1 MQRCPL
7 YSTMRAMQLS
17 AQIAG
22 VSNMMTKWDTIQAD
36 IADAYRHWDE
46 REAIAKQE
54 GDEDIVS
61 DFDTDIISLDE
72 LAEQELTLDWTE

>member
-1 MQRCPL
+1 MTRCRL
-7 YSTMRAMQLS
+7 YSTMRAMQLF

-46 REAIAKQE
+46 REAEVKH
-54 GDEDIVS
+54 DDDDMYDDV
-61 DFDTDIISLDE
+61 ISLDE

>member
-46 REAIAKQE
+46 REAVAK
-54 GDEDIVS
+54 DDDDDILD
-61 DFDTDIISLDE
+61 DFDADVISIDE